1 MAIYNMWQ
9 GMTPQDPAVLQE
21 AIAKMNERVDLSQKL
36 QRRARSEDPESK
48 YLGLGQTWESVG
60 LSRLAV
66 LYVAAGNTGK
76 AVDAARECRKRQTGK
91 DPTVSAF
98 SAFFLGNAL
107 WHDGQK
113 DAALEVWNVP
123 PETTSPATALCKE
136 PSEEHNGYLKFMAD
150 AGVDFDISDEHGFSA
165 LDYAILGGSKD
176 AVQAVPIVEGALR
189 RAIDSRIR
197 SEQQVLSEDEVQRRV
212 SEAIAY
218 KKRQAEL
225 RRLYRTVLQEQI
237 RPELRAKSG
246 STLKNLRDIC
256 SRFVTEDPKG
266 QTMLDRFKYVRYIDF
281 KNHQKLPRSDSGLT
295 KVYSEADTDDHTI
308 DELFV
313 IFFSYRW
320 IGGGVPDDSNNTQW
334 KRMISCIEAF
344 LVQNPNVRP
353 ETVGIWLVSGCSL
366 GPRCL
371 NIIGQ
376 KLTRLQDLAC
386 IDQIDDETR
395 RSGIDALPLA
405 VTQCN
410 AMISL
415 VDHTY
420 YTRAWCVVEVMLIRE
435 LQRAYKFHVWQEELG
450 GTLQKADKERVV
462 DVSNL
467 GLSREDDRPSVDFLL
482 RQSALLGKD
491 DA

>member
-1 MAIYNMWQ
+1 MAIYNLWQ
-9 GMTPQDPAVLQE
+9 NMTPQNPALLQE
-21 AIAKMNERVDLSQKL
+21 AIDKMNERVSLSRAL
-36 QRRARSEDPESK
+36 QERAKAEDPGSR

-66 LYVAAGNTGK
+66 LYVAAGDTGK
-76 AVDAARECRKRQTGK
+76 AVAAARECQRRQTNK

-107 WHDGQK
+107 WHHGQK
-113 DAALEVWNVP
+113 DAALQAWNVP
-123 PETTSPATALCKE
+123 PETTSPPTALCKE
-136 PSEEHNGYLKFMAD
+136 PSEEHNGYLKLMAD

-176 AVQAVPIVEGALR
+176 AAAAVPIVEGALK
-189 RAIDSRIR
+189 RAIDSRIK
-197 SEQQVLSEDEVQRRV
+197 SEKRGLSEDKIQKQVN
-212 SEAIAY
+212 EAIAH

-246 STLKNLRDIC
+246 STLKRLRATC
-256 SRFVTEDPKG
+256 SRFVTEDLKG
-266 QTMLDRFKYVRYIDF
+266 QTMLDKFKYVRYVDF
-281 KNHQKLPRSDSGLT
+281 KNHQKLPRSDSGLVQ
-295 KVYSEADTDDHTI
+295 VYSEADTDNHAT

-320 IGGGVPDDSNNTQW
+320 IGGDAPDDSKNTQW
-334 KRMISCIEAF
+334 KRMIRCAEAF
-344 LVQNPNVRP
+344 LVQNPNVRL
-353 ETVGIWLVSGCSL
+353 ESLGIWLVSGYNL
-366 GPRCL
+366 APKFNNGHGL
-371 NIIGQ
+371 M
-376 KLTRLQDLAC
+376 RLQDLAC
-386 IDQIDDETR
+386 IDQDNDEMR

-415 VDHTY
+415 VDPTY

-435 LQRAYKFHVWQEELG
+435 LQRAYKFHVWQEESDG
-450 GTLQKADKERVV
+450 SLQKADIKRVV
-462 DVSNL
+462 DLNNL

>member
-1 MAIYNMWQ
+1 MAIYNLWQ
-9 GMTPQDPAVLQE
+9 SMTPQDPAFLQE
-21 AIAKMNERVDLSQKL
+21 AIDKMNERVSLSRAL
-36 QRRARSEDPESK
+36 QERAKAEDPGSR

-66 LYVAAGNTGK
+66 LYVAAGDTGK
-76 AVDAARECRKRQTGK
+76 AVAAARECRRRQTNK

-113 DAALEVWNVP
+113 DAALQAWNVP
-123 PETTSPATALCKE
+123 PETTSPPTALCKE

-165 LDYAILGGSKD
+165 LDYAILGDSKD
-176 AVQAVPIVEGALR
+176 AVATVPIVEGALK

-197 SEQQVLSEDEVQRRV
+197 SEKRGLSEDEIQKQVN
-212 SEAIAY
+212 EAIAY

-237 RPELRAKSG
+237 RPELRAKSD
-246 STLKNLRDIC
+246 STLKRLRAIC
-256 SRFVTEDPKG
+256 SRFVTEDLKG
-266 QTMLDRFKYVRYIDF
+266 QTMLDKFKYVRYIDF
-281 KNHQKLPRSDSGLT
+281 KNHQKLPRSDSGLV
-295 KVYSEADTDDHTI
+295 KVYSEADNDNHAT

-320 IGGGVPDDSNNTQW
+320 IGGDVPDDSKNTQW
-334 KRMISCIEAF
+334 KRMISCAEAF
-344 LVQNPNVRP
+344 LVQNPDVRL
-353 ETVGIWLVSGCSL
+353 ETLGIWL
-366 GPRCL
+366 
-371 NIIGQ
+371 
-376 KLTRLQDLAC
+376 DLAC
-386 IDQIDDETR
+386 IDQDNDETR

-415 VDHTY
+415 VDPTY

-435 LQRAYKFHVWQEELG
+435 LQRAYKFHVWQEESDG
-450 GTLQKADKERVV
+450 SLQKADKNRVV
-462 DVSNL
+462 DLNNL

>member
-1 MAIYNMWQ
+1 MAIYNLWQ
-9 GMTPQDPAVLQE
+9 NMTPQDPAVVQE
-21 AIAKMNERVDLSQKL
+21 AIDKMNERVSLSRAL
-36 QRRARSEDPESK
+36 QERAKMEDPGSR
-48 YLGLGQTWESVG
+48 YFGLGQTWESVG

-66 LYVAAGNTGK
+66 LNVAAEDTGK
-76 AVDAARECRKRQTGK
+76 AVAAARECQRRQTNK

-113 DAALEVWNVP
+113 DAALQAWTVP
-123 PETTSPATALCKE
+123 PETTSPPTALCKE

-165 LDYAILGGSKD
+165 LDYAVLGDSKD
-176 AVQAVPIVEGALR
+176 AVATVPIVEGALK
-189 RAIDSRIR
+189 RAIDSSIR
-197 SEQQVLSEDEVQRRV
+197 SAKQGLSEHEVQKLV
-212 SEAIAY
+212 NEAIAY

-246 STLKNLRDIC
+246 STLKNLRAVC
-256 SRFVTEDPKG
+256 SRFVNGDLKG
-266 QTMLDRFKYVRYIDF
+266 QTMLDKFKYVRYIDF
-281 KNHQKLPRSDSGLT
+281 KNHQKLPRSDSGLV
-295 KVYSEADTDDHTI
+295 KVYSEADPENHAT

-320 IGGGVPDDSNNTQW
+320 IGGDVPDDSKNTQW
-334 KRMISCIEAF
+334 KRMISCVEAF
-344 LVQNPNVRP
+344 LVQNPDVRL
-353 ETVGIWLVSGCSL
+353 ETLGIWLVSECNLAPKFNNGH
-366 GPRCL
+366 R
-371 NIIGQ
+371 
-376 KLTRLQDLAC
+376 LTRLQDLAC
-386 IDQIDDETR
+386 IDQTNDETR
-395 RSGIDALPLA
+395 LSGIDALPLA

-415 VDHTY
+415 VDPTY

-435 LQRAYKFHVWQEELG
+435 LQRAYKFHIWQEEAD